1 MAIAYRLHIFRA
13 HALTPTTVAG
23 ALCENC
29 YLRHSD
35 VCIVIIFT
43 TLIPA
48 DPWLFG
54 YYARVGY
61 ATAFR
66 YGKRTFHL
74 PTSETD
80 TSSLTSS
87 AETGWCFQ
95 AYTDY
100 DEDVYQYMSRKMQ
113 ERPCCLQHTK
123 ADFHVIL
130 ADLNLNRGC
139 IFTLS
144 DEFGIAAL
152 AIVYPDKEASKLFIN
167 ELFADTPE
175 AERLLLTRIC
185 QDMQTESL
193 DIIMPPVKDQ
203 SAFDLGMI
211 RIIQAKPVLQLYA
224 AAHPEEEMNIDL
236 IDNELSANNGYY
248 YLNKG
253 KCMYSH
259 RRLPGAHERLTIGQL
274 TEKIFASER
283 AYMSL
288 MLN

>member
-1 MAIAYRLHIFRA
+1 MRELLSQAFGRMYRNDIA
-13 HALTPTTVAG
+13 
-23 ALCENC
+23 
-29 YLRHSD
+29 
-35 VCIVIIFT
+35 FT

-48 DPWLFG
+48 ESWLFD

-74 PTSETD
+74 PTDETD
-80 TSSLTSS
+80 APSLTSS

-100 DEDVYQYMSRKMQ
+100 DEDVYQYLNRKMQ

-123 ADFHVIL
+123 TDFYVIL
-130 ADLNLNRGC
+130 ADLNLSCGC

-144 DEFGIAAL
+144 NESGIAAL
-152 AIVYPDKEASKLFIN
+152 AIVYPDEEASKLFIN
-167 ELFADTPE
+167 ELFANTPE
-175 AERLLLTRIC
+175 AERLLLTHIC
-185 QDMQTESL
+185 QDMQTDSL
-193 DIIMPPVKDQ
+193 DIIIPPVKDQ
-203 SAFDLGMI
+203 TSFDLGMI

-259 RRLPGAHERLTIGQL
+259 RRLPGAHEQLTIGQL
-274 TEKIFASER
+274 TEKVFASEQ